1 MSLRDLTKHYHQ
13 EAERQEFVSVLMSGK
28 INPNLYAT
36 YLWNQYFR
44 YDALEKI
51 ATTHG
56 LLRGYYDGICRAPHI
71 YNDFRSL
78 WSYGGPPA
86 LTLGTEKY
94 VHHIMWEIARTP
106 ESLMAHIYVNH
117 MGDMSGG
124 QMISPRV
131 PGSKTMYKF
140 EDAESYKEYIR
151 SKINDEMLPEAA
163 YAFRAA
169 TKLFQD
175 MMSLNIERTVE

>member
-56 LLRGYYDGICRAPHI
+56 LLRGYYDGICRDQI
-71 YNDFRSL
+71 
-78 WSYGGPPA
+78 
-86 LTLGTEKY
+86 
-94 VHHIMWEIARTP
+94 
-106 ESLMAHIYVNH
+106 
-117 MGDMSGG
+117 
-124 QMISPRV
+124 
-131 PGSKTMYKF
+131 
-140 EDAESYKEYIR
+140 
-151 SKINDEMLPEAA
+151 
-163 YAFRAA
+163 
-169 TKLFQD
+169 
-175 MMSLNIERTVE
+175 